1 MTEPT
6 NAASAGVQRNPD
18 SEMDPCSP
26 EWEWYPEVLDRFG
39 PIEEWTDEDWED
51 ADHLQ
56 SYEWRR
62 RHPRSEGKPVPWEE
76 AKLVLAERLAGID
89 DPEAQALVREWFPE
103 GLPTGNSGS
112 KAIAD

>member
-6 NAASAGVQRNPD
+6 NAASVGVQRNPY

-39 PIEEWTDEDWED
+39 PIEEWTEEDWED

-62 RHPRSEGKPVPWEE
+62 RHPRAEGKPVPWEE
-76 AKLVLAERLAGID
+76 AKRMIAEELERRNT
-89 DPEAQALVREWFPE
+89 PEAKEVLRELF
-103 GLPTGNSGS
+103 
-112 KAIAD
+112 ADR